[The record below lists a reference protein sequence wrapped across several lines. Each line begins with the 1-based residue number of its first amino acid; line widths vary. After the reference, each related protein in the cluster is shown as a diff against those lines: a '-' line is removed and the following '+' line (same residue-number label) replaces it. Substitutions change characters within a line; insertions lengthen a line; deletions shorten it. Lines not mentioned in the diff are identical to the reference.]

1 MSSQTL
7 QWSILILSSLALFA
21 VSPWARTTGDFF
33 RGSKA
38 ERTPGFWLLTTSLV
52 ISWLFAKSI
61 TNAANLGLAFG
72 MVGGVAYAAYYLSFL
87 AAGVII
93 YRMRVVGK
101 VSSIHS
107 FLQLKFGKGA
117 VLVFSFLIG
126 IRLLNEVW
134 SNTMVIGSYFGEAG
148 SHSYILAVLV
158 FTALTVA
165 YTIKGGLRSSLLTDL
180 IQMVLFGV
188 LLIVILGLILP
199 EREWAVEEF
208 VSSGEWTLG
217 TGVNLLLVALLQIFS
232 YPFHDPVMTDRA
244 FITDPVTTIKSFIAA
259 TFIGGICIILFS
271 FVGIYGAIM
280 GVNGQAPVE
289 VSRLLGGPMMLMMNF
304 IMVTSAAST
313 LDSAFNSFSK
323 LTIVDLKL
331 QKKPTISAG
340 RWVIAGIAILGNVPI
355 FLGADI
361 LSATTI
367 SGTMV
372 IGLTPIF
379 LFWNKQVPP
388 VSFYLSVGTGLFI
401 GILLASGQYPEQW
414 HISTGKYADL
424 LSANL
429 LGIAISMFLF
439 WIPVFFIKRQAN
451 EQLA

>member
-1 MSSQTL
+1 MTSQTL
-7 QWSILILSSLALFA
+7 QWIVLILSSLALFA
-21 VSPWARTTGDFF
+21 VSPWARTGKDFF

-38 ERTPGFWLLTTSLV
+38 EKTPGFWMLTSSLV

-72 MVGGVAYAAYYLSFL
+72 MVGGVAYATYYLSFL
-87 AAGVII
+87 VAGVVI
-93 YRMRVVGK
+93 YKMRVKGK
-101 VSSIHS
+101 IESIHS
-107 FLQLKFGKGA
+107 FLQSKFGKGA
-117 VLVFSFLIG
+117 VVIFSLLIG

-134 SNTMVIGSYFGEAG
+134 SNTMVIGSYFGESG
-148 SHSYILAVLV
+148 SSQYFLSIGV

-188 LLIVILGLILP
+188 LLFVILGLILP
-199 EREWAVEEF
+199 DRDWAITEF
-208 VSSGEWTLG
+208 AGSGEWTLA
-217 TGVNLLLVALLQIFS
+217 TGGNLLLVALLQIFS
-232 YPFHDPVMTDRA
+232 YPFHDPVLTDRA
-244 FITDPVTTIKSFIAA
+244 FISDPRTTLKSFIAA

-271 FVGIYGAIM
+271 FVGIYGSM
-280 GVNGQAPVE
+280 LGVEGQAAVE
-289 VSRLLGGPMMLMMNF
+289 VGKLFGAGMMLMMNF

-323 LTIVDLKL
+323 LLVIDLRWFKT
-331 QKKPTISAG
+331 PTISIG
-340 RWVIAGIAILGNVPI
+340 RWVIVALAILGNIPI
-355 FLGADI
+355 FLGAEI

-372 IGLTPIF
+372 IGLTPVF

-388 VSFYLSVGTGLFI
+388 ISFYLSVGTGLFI
-401 GILLASGQYPEQW
+401 GLLLAAGLYPESW
-414 HISTGKYADL
+414 HISVGKYADL

-429 LGIAISMFLF
+429 VGILMSMILF
-439 WIPVFFIKRQAN
+439 WIPVLFIKRQAN